1 MRRRLAWVAGA
12 ATRTNVG
19 MKGKMMKR
27 FGMVAMLSLSVA
39 GLGLAPVSLR
49 EARAAD
55 KAERDREHIEEIALS
70 VGETKTIP
78 AGAVK
83 NYSVGADGVA
93 SVRLSTDNSQFVVAG
108 SKEGST
114 TLLLIKNDGSQITW
128 VISVTKF
135 PVSKVERE
143 LSSLLEGLPGIR
155 TKRVGGR
162 IFIEGGV
169 TNPEDA
175 KRIDKIATGYGGMVE
190 NLVVQGSPGSDRRIL
205 VRVDFFFVKYNR
217 NTGFDVG
224 IGFPAS
230 FFSDP
235 KNSVAS
241 FNWDLLARTNTP
253 AVASITNHP
262 IPRLDITQR
271 HGWSKI
277 FKQSTMI
284 TANGTQTSFNTGV
297 EANFL
302 ATNSLATQALVKV
315 NSGFLVHVTPRFDPT
330 TKDIELKVDSEVAD
344 FLPPYAGTPVPSKDL
359 SKIES
364 IVSLK
369 LGQALIISGFQTR
382 SQRHSVQ
389 GLPFLSSIPVLGVLF
404 GSHRDDVEES
414 EGAVFLVPSVVETV
428 PKSAIDVI
436 KNAISNYEDYSGSG
450 VDVNT
455 YNKVPPAAK

>member
-1 MRRRLAWVAGA
+1 
-12 ATRTNVG
+12 
-19 MKGKMMKR
+19 
-27 FGMVAMLSLSVA
+27 
-39 GLGLAPVSLR
+39 
-49 EARAAD
+49 
-55 KAERDREHIEEIALS
+55 
-70 VGETKTIP
+70 
-78 AGAVK
+78 
-83 NYSVGADGVA
+83 
-93 SVRLSTDNSQFVVAG
+93 
-108 SKEGST
+108 
-114 TLLLIKNDGSQITW
+114 
-128 VISVTKF
+128 
-135 PVSKVERE
+135 
-143 LSSLLEGLPGIR
+143 
-155 TKRVGGR
+155 
-162 IFIEGGV
+162 
-169 TNPEDA
+169 
-175 KRIDKIATGYGGMVE
+175 
-190 NLVVQGSPGSDRRIL
+190 
-205 VRVDFFFVKYNR
+205 
-217 NTGFDVG
+217 
-224 IGFPAS
+224 
-230 FFSDP
+230 
-235 KNSVAS
+235 
-241 FNWDLLARTNTP
+241 
-253 AVASITNHP
+253 
-262 IPRLDITQR
+262 
-271 HGWSKI
+271 
-277 FKQSTMI
+277 MI

-344 FLPPYAGTPVPSKDL
+344 FLPPYAGTPVPSKDF

-404 GSHRDDVEES
+404 GSHRDDIEES